1 MTTQNL
7 NTEQL
12 LDTQEWLDARS
23 ELSLEFADFTYDDL
37 SAITEYVNSQIS
49 ATVLLSTEIVV
60 LAIDCVMNECP

>member
-23 ELSLEFADFTYDDL
+23 ELSLEFADVTYDDL
-37 SAITEYVNSQIS
+37 LAITEYVNSQIS